1 MSRDLNIQKKLLN
14 EYLLRII
21 KLCVGLVRVEREQ
34 KAGSLPALD
43 FRLVHIRVTRPRV
56 DPGSNCILKT
66 MPRTLCTFDNEPGGG
81 VEGTVSESII
91 GKRHFTAFH
100 CVKMLIFP
108 SNRL

>member
-1 MSRDLNIQKKLLN
+1 MNI
-14 EYLLRII
+14 LLRII

-66 MPRTLCTFDNEPGGG
+66 MPRTLWTFDNEPGGG
-81 VEGTVSESII
+81 SRRDSVRIYYWE
-91 GKRHFTAFH
+91 KAFYWFH
-100 CVKMLIFP
+100 CVSLRENADFP
-108 SNRL
+108 KQ